1 MKNSVFVIISALQ
14 GESSAM
20 NSAIPLI
27 LHSVCGR
34 SMLRHALAAAG
45 CLTGNPPLVIFD
57 GDGEA
62 LEEHLA
68 EAEISDLI
76 SVKYSTLSE
85 WFQVLARH
93 SSGYEYLIQLPANLP
108 LLSAAALEGLLQFT
122 AGNQLDAVIMS
133 EDEDA
138 WTTIKPG
145 HAVLCF
151 RTKWLYDALSIHAR
165 QLEAMPPDALNFK
178 GFLET
183 GEAGKAIFHPPH
195 PEELMSVTDRIC
207 LAEAEARMR
216 LRINESHMRKGV
228 TFIDPSHTYIGPD
241 VHISRDTIIYPGN
254 VLEGSTVIGSGCI
267 LYPGNRL
274 HNALIGDKVSLQS
287 SVVLDSSV
295 GHETTVG
302 PYAYI
307 RPGSRIGSH
316 ARIGDFVEI
325 KKSLV
330 GRGSKISHL
339 SYVGDAEI
347 GENVNIGC
355 GVVCV
360 NYDGKRK
367 QKVTVGDHAFVG
379 CNVNLVAPVEVE
391 SHAYVAA
398 GSTIT
403 ERVPSKALAIAR
415 ARQVN
420 KEGWVDKREEREQK
434 KTEENQ

>member
-316 ARIGDFVEI
+316 ARNRRFCGNQKIPCWQGKQDISSV
-325 KKSLV
+325 LCRRC
-330 GRGSKISHL
+330 GNRGKCKYRMRRGL
-339 SYVGDAEI
+339 RQLR
-347 GENVNIGC
+347 
-355 GVVCV
+355 
-360 NYDGKRK
+360 RK
-367 QKVTVGDHAFVG
+367 
-379 CNVNLVAPVEVE
+379 
-391 SHAYVAA
+391 
-398 GSTIT
+398 
-403 ERVPSKALAIAR
+403 
-415 ARQVN
+415 
-420 KEGWVDKREEREQK
+420 K
-434 KTEENQ
+434 KTEGNRRRSCLCRLQCKSGSTCGSGISCLCCCRLHHY